1 MAQSAV
7 GKQILLVED
16 DAEYAQRVKQLL
28 QPLGYQVDI
37 LSEGPEVLKRVREAA
52 PDLLI
57 LDAVLPKMTGFQVAR
72 LLKFDAKYK
81 RIPVLM
87 LTVLG
92 RPADREQGK
101 SVGVDLYLTK
111 PVGDAQL
118 LEAIRQLLK

>member
-16 DAEYAQRVKQLL
+16 DDEYAQRVRQLL
-28 QPLGYQVDI
+28 RPLGYQVDI
-37 LSEGPEVLKRVREAA
+37 LSEGPEVLKRVREAT

-57 LDAVLPKMTGFQVAR
+57 LDAVLPRMTGFQVAR
-72 LLKFDAKYK
+72 LLKFDAKYR

-101 SVGVDLYLTK
+101 SVGVDLFLTK

-118 LEAIRQLLK
+118 LEAIQQLLK